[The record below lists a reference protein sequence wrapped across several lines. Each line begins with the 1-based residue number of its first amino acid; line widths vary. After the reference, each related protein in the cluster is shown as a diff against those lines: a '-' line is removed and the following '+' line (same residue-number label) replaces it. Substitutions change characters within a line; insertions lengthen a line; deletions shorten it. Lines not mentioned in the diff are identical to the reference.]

1 MTDALYAHRPLS
13 AKLGIKA
20 GWRVSVLGGPQRFA
34 SSLEALPPK
43 VAFTAKAEVDCD
55 LYLCFVSSRSQL
67 SHRLATLP
75 LLIGT
80 HSLWIMWPKK
90 ASGLK
95 VDIDG
100 NVVRDAGLASGLV
113 DYKICSVDA
122 TWSALAFK
130 RRKGR

>member
-1 MTDALYAHRPLS
+1 MTDTLYAHRPLS
-13 AKLGIKA
+13 AKLGIKT
-20 GWRVSVLGGPQRFA
+20 GWRVSVLGAPQGFTSALGP
-34 SSLEALPPK
+34 LPAK
-43 VAFTAKAEVDCD
+43 VAMTAKPEPGCH
-55 LYLCFVSSRSQL
+55 LYLCFVGSRSQL

-75 LLIGT
+75 LLIG
-80 HSLWIMWPKK
+80 SQPLWLMWPKK

-100 NVVRDAGLASGLV
+100 NVVREAGLASGLV

-122 TWSALAFK
+122 TWSGLAFK